1 MKKIAIYGAGGYGR
15 EIACLINQINL
26 VQPQWNLIGF
36 LDDGVAPG
44 ITNKYGSVLGN
55 IDYLNSYKQNLSVV
69 IAIATPE
76 HIKNIVN
83 KIENTLIEFPNI
95 IAPNVNVFDK
105 DAFTIGKGNIVFFGS
120 RISCDVKMGN
130 FNLLNGMVSL
140 GHDAQIGNYNVL
152 QPSARISGG
161 SSVGNENFFGVQS
174 VVLQGIKIGNNT
186 RIGANSVIMRHT
198 KDNNLYFGNPAKIIN
213 FN

>member
-1 MKKIAIYGAGGYGR
+1 MKDIAIYGAGGYGR

-26 VQPQWNLIGF
+26 VQPEWNLIGF
-36 LDDGVAPG
+36 IDDGVAPG
-44 ITNKYGSVLGN
+44 FTNKYGRVLGN
-55 IDYLNSYKQNLSVV
+55 IDYLNSYNQNLSVV

-83 KIENTLIEFPNI
+83 KIQNPLIEFPNI

-130 FNLLNGMVSL
+130 FNLLNGLVSI
-140 GHDAQIGNYNVL
+140 GHDAQIGDFNVL

-213 FN
+213 FK